1 MNKERDKIAK
11 KGSIIG
17 IIVNS
22 SLAFFKI
29 VFGFLSGSVA
39 ILGDGVDSASDIIT
53 STITLISTQISA
65 KPPDREHPYGH
76 ERAETI
82 ATKVV
87 SMIIFFAGG
96 QLAIT
101 SIQRLFQ
108 GIPEIKHMGII
119 VLISSASIVTKY
131 FLFKYKYSIGKS
143 IDSSVFIADAYN
155 MRNDI
160 LISLS
165 VLVGMLV
172 IYFTNFVII
181 DTLLGLFVAVIVIK
195 NAIELFLES
204 SQELMDGIDDN
215 NDVYNQLFKSLEVLP
230 NVNNPHKVR
239 IRKMGYKYLVD
250 LDIEVDGSLP
260 VKEAH
265 KIARDVEHKI
275 KDTNK
280 NIYDVHVHIEP
291 AGNIEDEKYGVSNNE
306 VNSKKNND

>member
-11 KGSIIG
+11 KGSVIG

-22 SLAFFKI
+22 ALAFFKI
-29 VFGFLSGSVA
+29 IFGFLSGSVA

-53 STITLISTQISA
+53 SAITLISTQISA
-65 KPPDREHPYGH
+65 KPPDKEHPYGH

-96 QLAIT
+96 QLTIT

-108 GIPEIKHMGII
+108 GIPEIKYMGII
-119 VLISSASIVTKY
+119 ILISSISIATKY
-131 FLFKYKYSIGKS
+131 FLFKYKYNIGKS

-165 VLVGMLV
+165 VLSGMLV
-172 IYFTNFVII
+172 IYFTGLVIVDTILGIFVS
-181 DTLLGLFVAVIVIK
+181 AVVIK
-195 NAIELFLES
+195 NAVELFLES
-204 SQELMDGIDDN
+204 SQELMDGIDQKS
-215 NDVYNQLFKSLEVLP
+215 DVYKQLFDALKNLKEIK
-230 NVNNPHKVR
+230 NPHKVR
-239 IRKMGYKYLVD
+239 IRKMGYKYLVE
-250 LDIEVDGSLP
+250 LDIEVNGSLT
-260 VKEAH
+260 VRKAH
-265 KIARDVEHKI
+265 KIAKDVERTI
-275 KDTNK
+275 KKTNK

-291 AGNIEDEKYGVSNNE
+291 SGNIEDEKYGVSNEE
-306 VNSKKNND
+306 VDIQNKD